1 MEIRGISGGDVRKRV
16 TEETREFFAL
26 AAYLFLCFVSL
37 AYFKFALLQAE
48 GVQFAPFAFAAG
60 KALICA
66 KFVLLGRALRVGERF
81 RQRPLIVRV
90 LYRSISF
97 WLMLLALNVAEE
109 MIVGLIHHK
118 SIAEVMSTIGG
129 GTYHQ
134 MIATSVVMLLILI
147 PYFAFR
153 LLGELIGEQ
162 NLFRLFFEYHRG
174 VAETEGKP

>member
-26 AAYLFLCFVSL
+26 AAYFFLCFVSL

-90 LYRSISF
+90 LYRSTF

-134 MIATSVVMLLILI
+134 LIATSVVMLLI
-147 PYFAFR
+147 
-153 LLGELIGEQ
+153 
-162 NLFRLFFEYHRG
+162 
-174 VAETEGKP
+174 

>member
-1 MEIRGISGGDVRKRV
+1 MKIGGASREDIRKRM
-16 TEETREFFAL
+16 TEEMREFAILSTYF
-26 AAYLFLCFVSL
+26 FLCFASL

-66 KFVLLGRALRVGERF
+66 KFVLVGRALRVGSQF
-81 RQRPLIVRV
+81 HQRPLIVRV
-90 LYRSISF
+90 LYRSASF
-97 WLMLLALNVAEE
+97 WLLLLALNVAEE

-118 SIAEVMSTIGG
+118 TVHEIMSTIGG

-153 LLGELIGEQ
+153 LLGELIGER

-174 VAETEGKP
+174 VAEIEGKP